1 MPGRSDEPI
10 TARTNLYKCLCLQ
23 EFHKSHLP
31 DQVQDQVARLA
42 TPSQGVRQIAG
53 PLTEGLGPTSRPG
66 SLPAPR
72 VAYRCSPVGFDRQH
86 ILARPV
92 GPSSSTSSSAFASS
106 SSTSSSAFASS
117 SSTSSSSSALS
128 VVVSRMSRDDPIT
141 YEELSAEHKQST
153 MKSRPNSKPI

>member
-1 MPGRSDEPI
+1 MCRMFRSCSEGLVIVDWIRSISIKQVSSHYCLHTLFNPKVRSGIDAIGSLQPIPGRSDEPI

-23 EFHKSHLP
+23 EFHESHLP

-53 PLTEGLGPTSRPG
+53 PLTEGPGPASRPE

-72 VAYRCSPVGFDRQH
+72 VAYRCLPVGFDRQH

-92 GPSSSTSSSAFASS
+92 G
-106 SSTSSSAFASS
+106 
-117 SSTSSSSSALS
+117 
-128 VVVSRMSRDDPIT
+128 
-141 YEELSAEHKQST
+141 
-153 MKSRPNSKPI
+153 

>member
-72 VAYRCSPVGFDRQH
+72 VAYRCSPVGFDRRH

-92 GPSSSTSSSAFASS
+92 GPS